1 MWAFFFALLC
11 LPGLKAPLS
20 GDETST
26 YYDYVSSTPFQ
37 LLTQYKDPN
46 QHTLFSLL
54 SNMSIK
60 IFGENEVAF
69 RLPVFFAAIFSIFLI
84 HHLGRRLWGERVA
97 GFAALLMIGS
107 GRNFYWAQHG
117 RGYIFSELLALASV
131 FGITLLL
138 EEKSYKKGAWILI
151 LSGLGLC
158 IAVPSNSYFLPA
170 CGLAFIF
177 VLWES
182 RNPEVS
188 ISWTHLG
195 KKLLPFIFLAT
206 LTAGYFLII
215 YDDLIVGIETY
226 KNYSKIYLS
235 TDLSAGTP
243 LQYLGIAENL
253 AQPWGLWL
261 YPPVLYGLWALNRTQ
276 RGFFLILLITPALLT
291 ILSGMLGPA
300 RAYAYLLPFYLLL
313 AALGIDKGIGLLC
326 RFMPHYFNKVLTV
339 SLGLA
344 FLIPSFF
351 SHASD
356 YLSKRDIKSATMAES
371 REVLSYVQSKTTE
384 HELLVISFDDAALRR
399 TLEPLIAKRMLNI
412 FRDRQLDG
420 ITYLGHRGTP
430 VSLISSTFGGQTSVL
445 PISLMRVV
453 TDIGQVRAYRMNVEV
468 VPLPGQKDNEI
479 FFDQWN
485 KLKNSEVSVLKNQEH
500 KFLGQQTLQLNK
512 TMKENTFIPTP
523 LTYRIPSQGRG
534 FIFYALAKKHDQM
547 SAVGLYSTNEILQS
561 FPLNQFFG
569 VYREDRG
576 NLVWERTHPHFLF
589 RHSRLKEPFKWQIYF
604 TLTRLKQG
612 WNEVSEE
619 FYLFDEVSY
628 FNGIQGYLLNPIVE
642 N

>member
-326 RFMPHYFNKVLTV
+326 RFMPHYFNTVLTV
-339 SLGLA
+339 SFGLA
-344 FLIPSFF
+344 FLVPSF
-351 SHASD
+351 
-356 YLSKRDIKSATMAES
+356 
-371 REVLSYVQSKTTE
+371 
-384 HELLVISFDDAALRR
+384 
-399 TLEPLIAKRMLNI
+399 PN
-412 FRDRQLDG
+412 
-420 ITYLGHRGTP
+420 
-430 VSLISSTFGGQTSVL
+430 
-445 PISLMRVV
+445 
-453 TDIGQVRAYRMNVEV
+453 
-468 VPLPGQKDNEI
+468 
-479 FFDQWN
+479 
-485 KLKNSEVSVLKNQEH
+485 
-500 KFLGQQTLQLNK
+500 
-512 TMKENTFIPTP
+512 
-523 LTYRIPSQGRG
+523 
-534 FIFYALAKKHDQM
+534 
-547 SAVGLYSTNEILQS
+547 
-561 FPLNQFFG
+561 
-569 VYREDRG
+569 
-576 NLVWERTHPHFLF
+576 
-589 RHSRLKEPFKWQIYF
+589 
-604 TLTRLKQG
+604 
-612 WNEVSEE
+612 
-619 FYLFDEVSY
+619 
-628 FNGIQGYLLNPIVE
+628 
-642 N
+642 